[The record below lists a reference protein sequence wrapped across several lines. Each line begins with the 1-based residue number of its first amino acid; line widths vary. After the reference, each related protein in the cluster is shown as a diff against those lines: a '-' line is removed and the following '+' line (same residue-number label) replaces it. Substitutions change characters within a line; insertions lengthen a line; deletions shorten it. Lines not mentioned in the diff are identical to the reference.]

1 MTGLG
6 DVIGESEEETED
18 VNIVAIVQCEASIK
32 GQVRRAKHRESS
44 ALLNLTLSLKIGR
57 ASCRERV

>member
-18 VNIVAIVQCEASIK
+18 VNIVAIVQCEGSIK
-32 GQVRRAKHRESS
+32 GQVLRAKHRESS
-44 ALLNLTLSLKIGR
+44 ALLNFVIKKEAVEQGG
-57 ASCRERV
+57 